1 MSLVTLC
8 SSKGSP
14 GVTTLAMVLA
24 DLWPA
29 PVLLADLDPDGGD
42 LAPRL
47 GLGFELGLLSVA
59 ARGRAGLGWASVEA
73 ALQPAGRA
81 QVLAGVA
88 DPGQARGLAVLW
100 DPLAALLAEADF
112 LVLADLGRLRPDN
125 PAARACVGRA
135 ALNLVLTR
143 LDPAS
148 LAHTSAALAALDG
161 LPALV
166 VGRGPGSVPAGWAV
180 EAVWAEDRA
189 AAAEL
194 AGVARRYGYGRFSK
208 LVATAKTVARLVS
221 ERVEPAGAAGTGP
234 PDAALPDGAATPEG
248 MAEAKR

>member
-8 SSKGSP
+8 SAKGSP

-29 PVLLADLDPDGGD
+29 PVLLADLDLDGGD
-42 LAPRL
+42 LGPRL
-47 GLGFELGLLSVA
+47 GLGFEPGLLSVA

-81 QVLAGVA
+81 RVLAGLA
-88 DPGQARGLAVLW
+88 DPGQARGLGALW
-100 DPLAALLAEADF
+100 DELACLLAGADQ
-112 LVLADLGRLRPDN
+112 LVLADVGRLRPDN
-125 PAARACVGRA
+125 TAARACVQAG
-135 ALNLVLTR
+135 ALTLVLTR
-143 LDPAS
+143 LDPAG
-148 LAHTSAALAALDG
+148 LMHTAAALTALEG
-161 LPALV
+161 RAALV
-166 VGRGPGSVPAGWAV
+166 VGRGPGPVPAGWAV

-221 ERVEPAGAAGTGP
+221 ERVEPTGPAGAGSP
-234 PDAALPDGAATPEG
+234 EAALPDTDAGAEG
-248 MAEAKR
+248 RAEAER